1 MAGYVLKGT
10 MNDIALLDQYAPVRA
25 LVLDSVSS
33 PASKRSYDRSIVD
46 FCRFLSATGQ
56 PLCKASVQA
65 FKVSLEAQ
73 GLAASTVNVR
83 LAAVRKLAGEAA
95 DNAMLDPALAAGV
108 SRVRGV
114 KKSGVRAGN
123 WLTIEAVTELL
134 RKPDSSL
141 KGKRDRG
148 ILAMLIGC
156 GLRRSELI
164 SLTVPH
170 VQQRDGRW
178 VLLDVLGKGNRIRTI
193 PVPSWAY
200 SALSEWLSAAGITFG
215 VLFRSLGRGD
225 MGRSLTAQAVAD
237 IVSEYSTAIGHPVA
251 PHDLRRTFA
260 KLCHENG
267 GALEQI
273 QLSLGHSSIVTT
285 EKYLGCRQNLKNAPA
300 DLIPL

>member
-1 MAGYVLKGT
+1 
-10 MNDIALLDQYAPVRA
+10 MNSSAPAILDKYAPIRA

-46 FCRFLSATGQ
+46 FCRFLSATNQ
-56 PLCKASVQA
+56 PLCKASVLA
-65 FKVSLEAQ
+65 FKASMESQ

-95 DNAMLDPALAAGV
+95 DNSLLDPALAAGV
-108 SRVRGV
+108 SRVRGA

-134 RKPDSSL
+134 QKPDSSL

-156 GLRRSELI
+156 GLRRAELI
-164 SLTVPH
+164 SLTVEH
-170 VQQRDGRW
+170 LQQRDGRW
-178 VLLDVLGKGNRIRTI
+178 VLLDVLGKGSRIRTI
-193 PVPSWAY
+193 PVPVWAY

-215 VLFRSLGRGD
+215 VLFRSLARGD

-260 KLCHENG
+260 KLCHTAG
-267 GALEQI
+267 GKIEQI
-273 QLSLGHSSIVTT
+273 QISLGHSSIQVT
-285 EKYLGCRQNLKNAPA
+285 ERYLGINQDLKHAPA
-300 DLIPL
+300 DLIEVTF